1 MKAEDSMHSEP
12 VSYQRIRSV
21 GFLLID
27 HPPVNVL
34 GAAVRAGL
42 MRALDTALADDGA
55 LAIVI
60 ACAGRTFSAGA
71 DISEFGAPMSEP
83 SLQSVFAAIEVSA
96 KPVVAALH
104 GTALG
109 GGLEL
114 ALACHYRVA
123 GMDAKLGLPEIT
135 LGVIPGAGGTQRLP
149 RIIGAI
155 AALDM
160 IISGAPVDA
169 ATAERL
175 GLVDAVIHGDLRQG
189 TQQFCEQLI
198 EHGAKPRPTRDRTV
212 DSAGFDSAG
221 VAAVLKKHS
230 RALKGR
236 TTQQLIVEAVTAATQ
251 PGFDVGLSVERH
263 LADFSITTTE
273 SKALRHL
280 FFAERQ
286 VAKVPGVSPDALKA
300 PIGRVAVIGAGTM
313 GSGIA
318 TACADAG
325 VAVTLI
331 DSKPEGLE
339 RGLSLIASNYEASVA
354 RGRLTAEAAAERR
367 ARITDS
373 LDLDASANADV
384 VIEAVFE
391 DLALKQGILGQVAS
405 ITPASTL
412 LASNTSSL
420 SIAELA
426 RPCRDPQRVVGLHF
440 FSPAHVMRLLEIVR
454 TSTTAP
460 AALGKA
466 LAVAKLLRKIG
477 VVAGD
482 AFGFIGN
489 KMMLDGYWREA
500 ELLMLEG
507 ALPEQVDSAM
517 ESYGFAMGPARVND
531 LGGTDVGTKTRIELF
546 KREARPDPYF
556 VIADALTA
564 MNRLG
569 QKTGAGFYRYEHG
582 DRKALP
588 DDAVTELIEQLAAK
602 RGIARRSIE
611 AKEIVERCML
621 QLINVGAQ
629 VLESGVAVRAADIDV
644 VWVHGYGFPRH
655 LGGPMFHADCL
666 GLKQVLQRIE
676 HYCTRIKS
684 DYWQPAAL
692 IERLARQDKSF
703 AQWDSER
710 SAV

>member
-1 MKAEDSMHSEP
+1 MQSDAVRYRHTGN
-12 VSYQRIRSV
+12 V
-21 GFLLID
+21 GLLLID
-27 HPPVNVL
+27 NPPVNVL
-34 GAAVRAGL
+34 AAAVRRGL
-42 MRALDTALADDGA
+42 ALGLEMALADDAVKG
-55 LAIVI
+55 IVI

-71 DISEFGAPMSEP
+71 DITEFNAPMSEP
-83 SLQSVFAAIEVSA
+83 TLQSVFAAIEA
-96 KPVVAALH
+96 APKPVVVAMH

-123 GMDAKLGLPEIT
+123 VADAKLGLPEIT

-149 RIIGAI
+149 RVIGAI

-160 IISGAPVDA
+160 IVSGAAVDA
-169 ATAERL
+169 KTAQRS
-175 GLVDAVIHGDLRQG
+175 GLVDAVIDGDLIAGAQQYCEKLAEQG
-189 TQQFCEQLI
+189 A
-198 EHGAKPRPTRDRTV
+198 GPRPTRDRPV
-212 DSAGFDSAG
+212 DVTGFDPAGIAG
-221 VAAVLKKHS
+221 VLGKHS

-236 TTQQLIVEAVTAATQ
+236 TTQRLVVEAVTAAAQ
-251 PGFDVGLSVERH
+251 SGFDAGFAVERK
-263 LADFSITTTE
+263 LADHSITTTE

-286 VAKVPGVSPDALKA
+286 VARVPGLPAESSKEA
-300 PIGRVAVIGAGTM
+300 ITRVAIIGAGTM

-331 DSKPEGLE
+331 DSSAAGLE
-339 RGLSLIASNYEASVA
+339 RGLALIASNYESSVV
-354 RGRLTAEAAAERR
+354 RGRLTSGQAAERR
-367 ARITDS
+367 GRIVDS
-373 LDLDASANADV
+373 ADIDAAAGADV

-391 DLALKQGILGQVAS
+391 DMALKQRVLAQVAS
-405 ITPASTL
+405 LTSASTL
-412 LASNTSSL
+412 LASNTSTL

-426 RPCRDPQRVVGLHF
+426 ASCRDPQRVVGLHF
-440 FSPAHVMRLLEIVR
+440 FSPAHIMRLLEIVR
-454 TSTTAP
+454 TPATEA
-460 AALGKA
+460 AALAKA
-466 LAVAKLLRKIG
+466 LAVAKLLRKVG

-507 ALPEQVDSAM
+507 ASPKQVDAAV
-517 ESYGFAMGPARVND
+517 EGFGFAMGPARVND

-546 KREARPDPYF
+546 KRERRADPYF

-569 QKTGAGFYRYEHG
+569 QKTDAGFYRYEPG

-588 DDAVTELIEQLAAK
+588 DEEVAALIERLARE
-602 RGIARRSIE
+602 RGLHRRPIE
-611 AKEIVERCML
+611 APEIVERCLL

-629 VLESGVAVRAADIDV
+629 VLESGVALRAADIDV

-655 LGGPMFHADCL
+655 VGGPMFYADTLRL
-666 GLKQVLQRIE
+666 GHVLERIE
-676 HYCTRIKS
+676 HYRS
-684 DYWQPAAL
+684 RLGNDYWRPAAL
-692 IERLARQDKSF
+692 LEQLARQGKSF

-710 SAV
+710 TGV

>member
-1 MKAEDSMHSEP
+1 MQSAAVGYH
-12 VSYQRIRSV
+12 RTRNV

-27 HPPVNVL
+27 NPPVNVL
-34 GAAVRAGL
+34 GATVRKGL
-42 MRALDTALADDGA
+42 AHSLEVALADEGVNV
-55 LAIVI
+55 IVI

-71 DISEFGAPMSEP
+71 DISEFNAPMTEP
-83 SLQSVFAAIEVSA
+83 TLQSVFAAIEA
-96 KPVVAALH
+96 ANKPVVAAMH

-123 GMDAKLGLPEIT
+123 VPDAKLGLPEIT

-169 ATAERL
+169 KTAERL
-175 GLVDAVIHGDLRQG
+175 GLVDAVLDGELLEAAH
-189 TQQFCEQLI
+189 QFCEKLI
-198 EHGAKPRPTRDRTV
+198 EEGAKRRPTRNRTV
-212 DSAGFDSAG
+212 DVTGFDAAG
-221 VAAVLKKHS
+221 IDAVLSKHS

-236 TTQQLIVEAVTAATQ
+236 TTQQLVVEAVTAATQ
-251 PGFDVGLSVERH
+251 ANFDAGFALERRI
-263 LADFSITTTE
+263 ADYSITTME
-273 SKALRHL
+273 SKALRHQ

-286 VAKVPGVSPDALKA
+286 VSRIPGLPADASKA
-300 PIGRVAVIGAGTM
+300 PITRVAIIGAGTM

-331 DSKPEGLE
+331 DSSAAGLE
-339 RGLSLIASNYEASVA
+339 RGLSLIAANYESGIA
-354 RGRLTAEAAAERR
+354 RGKLTVAEAARR
-367 ARITDS
+367 RGRVTDS
-373 LDLDASANADV
+373 LDIGAVVDADV

-391 DLALKQGILGQVAS
+391 DLALKQRVLAQVAS
-405 ITPASTL
+405 VTPASTL
-412 LASNTSSL
+412 LASNTSTL

-426 RPCRDPQRVVGLHF
+426 GSCRDPQRVVGLHF

-454 TSTTAP
+454 GPSTDP
-460 AALGKA
+460 AALSKA
-466 LAVAKLLRKIG
+466 LAVAKLLRKVG

-507 ALPEQVDSAM
+507 ASPEQVDAAV
-517 ESYGFAMGPARVND
+517 ESFGFAMGPARVSD
-531 LGGTDVGTKTRIELF
+531 LGGTDVGTKTRVELF
-546 KREARPDPYF
+546 KRESRADPYF

-569 QKTGAGFYRYEHG
+569 QKTNAGFYRYEPG

-588 DDAVTELIEQLAAK
+588 DDAVTELIERLAAE
-602 RGIARRSIE
+602 RGIKRRRIE
-611 AKEIVERCML
+611 PAEIVERCIL

-629 VLESGVAVRAADIDV
+629 VLEKGVALRAADIDV

-655 LGGPMFHADCL
+655 IGGPMFHADTL
-666 GLKQVLQRIE
+666 GLVHVLNRIE
-676 HYCTRIKS
+676 HYRARLGD
-684 DYWQPAAL
+684 DYWRPAEL
-692 IERLARQDKSF
+692 LGRLARQGRSF
-703 AQWDSER
+703 AEYDQDGPT
-710 SAV
+710 

>member
-1 MKAEDSMHSEP
+1 MQAQA
-12 VSYQRIRSV
+12 VGYQRTRNV

-27 HPPVNVL
+27 NPPVNVF
-34 GAAVRAGL
+34 GATVRRGL
-42 MRALDTALADDGA
+42 ASALEVALADEA
-55 LAIVI
+55 VHAIVI

-71 DISEFGAPMSEP
+71 DISEFNAPMSDP
-83 SLQSVFAAIEVSA
+83 TLQSVFAAIEASH
-96 KPVVAALH
+96 KPVVAAMH

-114 ALACHYRVA
+114 ALACHYRIAVA
-123 GMDAKLGLPEIT
+123 DAKLGLPEIT

-149 RIIGAI
+149 RVIGAI

-160 IISGAPVDA
+160 IIAGAPVDA
-169 ATAERL
+169 ATAKRL
-175 GLVDAVIHGDLRQG
+175 GLIDELLDGEVLEGA
-189 TQQFCEQLI
+189 QQYCERLL
-198 EHGAKPRPTRDRTV
+198 ERGAGPRPTRERSV
-212 DSAGFDSAG
+212 NVAGFDEGGIAT
-221 VAAVLKKHS
+221 VLAKHS

-236 TTQQLIVEAVTAATQ
+236 TTQQLVLEAVTAATQ
-251 PGFDVGLSVERH
+251 SSFDAGFALERRI
-263 LADFSITTTE
+263 ADYSITTTE

-286 VAKVPGVSPDALKA
+286 VSRVQGLPADASKVP
-300 PIGRVAVIGAGTM
+300 INRVAIIGAGTM

-331 DSKPEGLE
+331 DSSAEGLE
-339 RGLSLIASNYEASVA
+339 RGLSLIAANYESSIA
-354 RGRLTAEAAAERR
+354 RGRLTAEQATQRR
-367 ARITDS
+367 GHITDS
-373 LDLDASANADV
+373 LDLNAVADADV

-391 DLALKQGILGQVAS
+391 DLSLKQRVLSQVAS
-405 ITPASTL
+405 LTPASTL
-412 LASNTSSL
+412 LASNTSTL
-420 SIAELA
+420 SIAALA

-454 TSTTAP
+454 MAATDP
-460 AALGKA
+460 ASLSKA

-507 ALPEQVDSAM
+507 ATPEQVDAAM
-517 ESYGFAMGPARVND
+517 ESFGFAMGPARVSD
-531 LGGTDVGTKTRIELF
+531 LGGTDVGTKTRVELF
-546 KREARPDPYF
+546 KSESRPDPYF

-569 QKTGAGFYRYEHG
+569 QKTNAGFYRYEPG
-582 DRKALP
+582 DRKAYP
-588 DDAVTELIEQLAAK
+588 DDSVTALIERLAVE
-602 RGIARRSIE
+602 RGIKRRSIE
-611 AKEIVERCML
+611 ALEIAERCIL

-629 VLESGVAVRAADIDV
+629 VLDAGVALRAADIDV
-644 VWVHGYGFPRH
+644 VWVHGYGFPRYV
-655 LGGPMFHADCL
+655 GGPMFYADTV
-666 GLKQVLQRIE
+666 GLKHVLERIE
-676 HYCTRIKS
+676 HYRARLGN
-684 DYWQPAAL
+684 DYWQPAPL
-692 IERLARQDKSF
+692 LERLARQGKSF
-703 AQWDSER
+703 AEWDSER
-710 SAV
+710 TAT

>member
-1 MKAEDSMHSEP
+1 MQSEP
-12 VSYQRIRSV
+12 VSYRCTRSV
-21 GFLLID
+21 GLILID
-27 HPPVNVL
+27 YPPVNVL

-42 MRALDTALADDGA
+42 SRALQSALADEA
-55 LAIVI
+55 AQVIVI
-60 ACAGRTFSAGA
+60 ACAGKTFSAGA
-71 DISEFGAPMSEP
+71 DIGEFGAPMSEP
-83 SLQSVFAAIEVSA
+83 SLQSVFAAIEAAS
-96 KPVVAALH
+96 KPVVAAIQ

-109 GGLEL
+109 GGVEL

-123 GMDAKLGLPEIT
+123 AADAKLGLPEIT

-149 RIIGAI
+149 RVIGAV

-169 ATAERL
+169 TTAQRL
-175 GLVDAVIHGDLRQG
+175 GLIDALIDGDLLQG
-189 TQQFCEQLI
+189 AQQYCEQLI
-198 EHGAKPRPTRDRTV
+198 ERGAGRRPTRERAV
-212 DSAGFDSAG
+212 DVTGFDLAG
-221 VAAVLKKHS
+221 IQAVLGKHS

-236 TTQQLIVEAVTAATQ
+236 TTQHLIVDAVAAATQ
-251 PGFDVGLSVERH
+251 SKFDAGFAVERRI
-263 LADFSITTTE
+263 ADYSLTTTE
-273 SKALRHL
+273 SRALRHM

-286 VAKVPGVSPDALKA
+286 VSRVPGLPTDVSKA
-300 PIGRVAVIGAGTM
+300 PIARVAVIGAGTM

-318 TACADAG
+318 IACADAG
-325 VAVTLI
+325 IAATLI
-331 DSKPEGLE
+331 DSNPVGLE
-339 RGLSLIASNYEASVA
+339 RGLSLVAANYDSSVA
-354 RGRLTAEAAAERR
+354 RGRLTAEAAAQRR

-373 LDLDASANADV
+373 LDLNAAANADV

-391 DLALKQGILGQVAS
+391 DLALKQSILAQVAS
-405 ITPASTL
+405 LTPASTL

-454 TSTTAP
+454 TKTTDP
-460 AALGKA
+460 VALSKA
-466 LAVAKLLRKIG
+466 LALAKLLRKTG

-507 ALPEQVDSAM
+507 ATPEQVDTAM
-517 ESYGFAMGPARVND
+517 ESFGFAMGPARVSD
-531 LGGTDVGTKTRIELF
+531 LGGTDVGTKTRVELF
-546 KREARPDPYF
+546 KRESRPDPYF

-569 QKTGAGFYRYEHG
+569 QKTQAGFYRYEPG

-588 DDAVTELIEQLAAK
+588 DDAVTDLIEQLAAQ
-602 RGIARRSIE
+602 RGIERRSVE
-611 AKEIVERCML
+611 AAEIVERCIL

-629 VLESGVAVRAADIDV
+629 VLEAGIAVRAADIDV

-655 LGGPMFHADCL
+655 LGGPMFYADSL
-666 GLKQVLQRIE
+666 GLAQVLGRIQ
-676 HYCTRIKS
+676 HYGERRP
-684 DYWQPAAL
+684 DYWKPAAL
-692 IERLARQDKSF
+692 LEQLAREGKSF

-710 SAV
+710 SAA

>member
-1 MKAEDSMHSEP
+1 MPSET
-12 VSYQRIRSV
+12 VSYQRTRAV
-21 GFLLID
+21 GFLFID
-27 HPPVNVL
+27 YPPVNVL
-34 GAAVRAGL
+34 GASVRAGL
-42 MRALDTALADDGA
+42 MRALKVALAEEQA
-55 LAIVI
+55 RAIVI

-71 DISEFGAPMSEP
+71 DIGEFGAPMAEP
-83 SLQSVFAAIEVSA
+83 SLQSVFAAIEASH
-96 KPVVAALH
+96 KPVIAALH

-123 GMDAKLGLPEIT
+123 VADAKLGLPEIT
-135 LGVIPGAGGTQRLP
+135 LGLIPGAGGTQRLP

-155 AALDM
+155 SALDM

-169 ATAERL
+169 STARRL
-175 GLVDAVIHGDLRQG
+175 GLVDAIVDGDLNRG
-189 TQQFCEQLI
+189 AQQFCEQLI
-198 EHGAKPRPTRDRTV
+198 EHGAQPRPTSGRAV
-212 DSAGFDSAG
+212 DATGFDSAG
-221 VAAVLKKHS
+221 VAAVLNKHS

-236 TTQQLIVEAVTAATQ
+236 ATQQLIVDAVTAATQ
-251 PGFDVGLSVERH
+251 PGFDAGLSVERR
-263 LADFSITTTE
+263 LADLSITTTE

-286 VAKVPGVSPDALKA
+286 VARVPGVPADASKA
-300 PIGRVAVIGAGTM
+300 AINRVAVIGAGTM

-318 TACADAG
+318 TVCADAG

-331 DSKPEGLE
+331 DSAPEGLQ
-339 RGLSLIASNYEASVA
+339 RGLSLIASNYESSGA
-354 RGRLTAEAAAERR
+354 RGRLTAEAAAERL
-367 ARITDS
+367 AGITDS
-373 LDLDASANADV
+373 LDLNAAANADV

-391 DLALKQGILGQVAS
+391 DLALKQRILGEVAS
-405 ITPASTL
+405 LTPASTL
-412 LASNTSSL
+412 LASNTSTL
-420 SIAELA
+420 SIAEIA
-426 RPCRDPQRVVGLHF
+426 SVCRDPQRVVGLHF

-454 TSTTAP
+454 TPATDP

-466 LAVAKLLRKIG
+466 LAVAKLLRKVG

-507 ALPEQVDSAM
+507 ASPEQVDSAM
-517 ESYGFAMGPARVND
+517 ESFGFAMGPARVND

-546 KREARPDPYF
+546 KREARADPYF

-564 MNRLG
+564 MGRLG
-569 QKTGAGFYRYEHG
+569 QKTGAGFYRYESG

-588 DDAVTELIEQLAAK
+588 DVAVTELIEYLAAR
-602 RGIARRSIE
+602 RGIDRRAIE
-611 AKEIVERCML
+611 ANEIIERCML

-629 VLESGVAVRAADIDV
+629 VLEAGVAVRAADIDV

-655 LGGPMFHADCL
+655 LGGPMFYADTL
-666 GLKQVLQRIE
+666 GLRHVLQRIE
-676 HYCTRIKS
+676 HYRSRIKG
-684 DYWQPAAL
+684 DCWQPAAL
-692 IERLARQDKSF
+692 IERLAQQERSF

-710 SAV
+710 AGS

>member
-1 MKAEDSMHSEP
+1 MPLET
-12 VSYQRIRSV
+12 VSYQRTRAV

-27 HPPVNVL
+27 YPPVNVL
-34 GAAVRAGL
+34 GASVRAGL
-42 MRALDTALADDGA
+42 MRALGTALADSEA
-55 LAIVI
+55 RAIVI
-60 ACAGRTFSAGA
+60 GCAGRTFSAGA
-71 DISEFGAPMSEP
+71 DIAEFGAPMAEP
-83 SLQSVFAAIEVSA
+83 SLQSVFATIEASP

-123 GMDAKLGLPEIT
+123 VTDAKLGLPEIT

-155 AALDM
+155 PALDLM
-160 IISGAPVDA
+160 ISGAPVDA
-169 ATAERL
+169 ATAQRL
-175 GLVDAVIHGDLRQG
+175 GLVDAVVDGDLYQCA
-189 TQQFCEQLI
+189 QQFCEQLI
-198 EHGAKPRPTRDRTV
+198 ERGARPRPTRDRAV
-212 DSAGFDSAG
+212 DATGFDSVGIAG
-221 VAAVLKKHS
+221 VLQKHS

-236 TTQQLIVEAVTAATQ
+236 TTHNLIVDAVTAATQ
-251 PGFDVGLSVERH
+251 PRFEAGLSVERH

-286 VAKVPGVSPDALKA
+286 VARVPGVPADASKA
-300 PIGRVAVIGAGTM
+300 PIARVAVIGAGTM

-325 VAVTLI
+325 AAVTLI
-331 DSKPEGLE
+331 DSSPEGLE
-339 RGLSLIASNYEASVA
+339 RGLSLVASNYESSVA

-367 ARITDS
+367 ARITGS
-373 LDLDASANADV
+373 MDLDAAANADV

-391 DLALKQGILGQVAS
+391 DLGLKQRILEQVAS
-405 ITPASTL
+405 MTPASTL

-426 RPCRDPQRVVGLHF
+426 RVCRDPQRVVGLHF

-454 TSTTAP
+454 TSTTDP

-507 ALPEQVDSAM
+507 ASPQQVDNAM
-517 ESYGFAMGPARVND
+517 ESFGFAMGPARVSD

-546 KREARPDPYF
+546 KRESRADPYF

-564 MNRLG
+564 MGRLG
-569 QKTGAGFYRYEHG
+569 QKTGAGFYRYEAG
-582 DRKALP
+582 DRRALP
-588 DDAVTELIEQLAAK
+588 DDAVTELIEHLAAN
-602 RGIARRSIE
+602 RRIARRSIE
-611 AKEIVERCML
+611 AREIVERCML

-629 VLESGVAVRAADIDV
+629 VLESGIAVRSADIDV
-644 VWVHGYGFPRH
+644 VWVHGYGFPRY
-655 LGGPMFHADCL
+655 LGGPMFYADSL
-666 GLKQVLQRIE
+666 GLEHVLQRIE
-676 HYCTRIKS
+676 HYQARIES
-684 DYWQPAAL
+684 DYWRPAAL
-692 IERLARQDKSF
+692 IERLVRQNQSF
-703 AQWDSER
+703 AQWDSQR
-710 SAV
+710 GDV

>member
-1 MKAEDSMHSEP
+1 M
-12 VSYQRIRSV
+12 RS
-21 GFLLID
+21 LE
-27 HPPVNVL
+27 
-34 GAAVRAGL
+34 
-42 MRALDTALADDGA
+42 TALADDEA
-55 LAIVI
+55 KVIVI

-83 SLQSVFAAIEVSA
+83 TLQSVFAAIEASR

-123 GMDAKLGLPEIT
+123 AADAKLGLPEIT

-155 AALDM
+155 PALDM
-160 IISGAPVDA
+160 IVSGAPVDA
-169 ATAERL
+169 ATAQRL
-175 GLVDAVIHGDLRQG
+175 GLVDAVTGDA
-189 TQQFCEQLI
+189 QQFCEQLI
-198 EHGAKPRPTRDRTV
+198 EQGAKPRPTRDRTV
-212 DSAGFDSAG
+212 DATGFESAG
-221 VAAVLKKHS
+221 VAAVLNKYS

-236 TTQQLIVEAVTAATQ
+236 TTQQLIVEAVTAATK
-251 PGFDVGLSVERH
+251 PGFDTGLSVERR

-286 VAKVPGVSPDALKA
+286 VAKIPGVSPDASKA
-300 PIGRVAVIGAGTM
+300 PIHH
-313 GSGIA
+313 
-318 TACADAG
+318 
-325 VAVTLI
+325 VTLI
-331 DSKPEGLE
+331 DSAPEGLE
-339 RGLSLIASNYEASVA
+339 RGLSLIASNYESSVT

-367 ARITDS
+367 GRITDS
-373 LDLDASANADV
+373 LDLKAAANADV

-391 DLALKQGILGQVAS
+391 DLALKQRILGQVAS
-405 ITPASTL
+405 MTPASTL

-426 RPCRDPQRVVGLHF
+426 SPCRDPQRVVGLHF

-454 TSTTAP
+454 TSTTDP

-507 ALPEQVDSAM
+507 ASPEQVDSAM
-517 ESYGFAMGPARVND
+517 ESFGFAMGPARVND

-546 KREARPDPYF
+546 KRESRADPYF

-569 QKTGAGFYRYEHG
+569 QKTGAGFYRYESG

-588 DDAVTELIEQLAAK
+588 DEAVTQLIEQLAAK
-602 RGIARRSIE
+602 RGIVRRTIE
-611 AKEIVERCML
+611 TNEITERCLL

-629 VLESGVAVRAADIDV
+629 VLEAGVAVRAADIDV

-655 LGGPMFHADCL
+655 LGGPMFYADSL
-666 GLKQVLQRIE
+666 GLRHVLQRIE
-676 HYCTRIKS
+676 HYHARIRS
-684 DYWQPAAL
+684 DYWRPAGL
-692 IERLARQDKSF
+692 IERLARHDKSF

-710 SAV
+710 VGA

>member
-1 MKAEDSMHSEP
+1 MQSDVVHHH
-12 VSYQRIRSV
+12 RTGCV
-21 GFLLID
+21 GFLIID
-27 HPPVNVL
+27 YPPVNVL
-34 GAAVRAGL
+34 GAVVRSGL
-42 MRALDTALADDGA
+42 ASALEWALADDEVR
-55 LAIVI
+55 AIVV
-60 ACAGRTFSAGA
+60 ACAGKTFSAGA
-71 DISEFGAPMSEP
+71 DINEFDAPMVEP
-83 SLQSVFAAIEVSA
+83 SLQSVFAAIEA
-96 KPVVAALH
+96 ATKPVIAALH

-123 GMDAKLGLPEIT
+123 LADAKLGLPEIT

-149 RIIGAI
+149 RIIGAA

-160 IISGAPVDA
+160 IVSGAPVDGA
-169 ATAERL
+169 KAHSL
-175 GLVDAVIHGDLRQG
+175 GLIDAVIEGDLLQG
-189 TQQFCEQLI
+189 AQRFSERLVEQ
-198 EHGAKPRPTRDRTV
+198 GAKPRPTRERPV
-212 DSAGFDSAG
+212 DSTGFDAAG
-221 VAAVLKKHS
+221 IAAVLSKHS

-236 TTQQLIVEAVTAATQ
+236 TTQQLIVDAVTAATL
-251 PGFDVGLSVERH
+251 PGFDVGLSVERN

-273 SKALRHL
+273 SKALRHQ

-286 VAKVPGVSPDALKA
+286 VARVPGVPPDALKA
-300 PIGRVAVIGAGTM
+300 PIARVAVIGAGTM

-331 DSKPEGLE
+331 DSTAAGLE
-339 RGLSLIASNYEASVA
+339 RGLSLIASNYDSSVA
-354 RGRLTAEAAAERR
+354 RGRLTAEAAAQRR
-367 ARITDS
+367 ARIADS
-373 LDLDASANADV
+373 LDLKAAANADV

-391 DLALKQGILGQVAS
+391 DLALKQHILGQVAS
-405 ITPASTL
+405 LTPASTL

-454 TSTTAP
+454 TESTDP
-460 AALGKA
+460 MALGKA

-507 ALPEQVDSAM
+507 ASPEQVDAAM
-517 ESYGFAMGPARVND
+517 ESFGFAMGPARVND

-546 KREARPDPYF
+546 KRESRPDPYF

-569 QKTGAGFYRYEHG
+569 QKTNAGFYRYEPG

-588 DDAVTELIEQLAAK
+588 DDAVTQLIMDLASK
-602 RGIARRSIE
+602 RGIPRRGIYP
-611 AKEIVERCML
+611 AEIVERCIL

-655 LGGPMFHADCL
+655 LGGPMFYADSL
-666 GLKQVLQRIE
+666 GLKRVLERIE
-676 HYCTRIKS
+676 HYQSRVKS
-684 DYWQPAAL
+684 EYWRPSAL
-692 IERLARQDKSF
+692 LVSLATKGQSF
-703 AQWDSER
+703 AQWDSEST
-710 SAV
+710 SA

>member
-1 MKAEDSMHSEP
+1 MQPDP
-12 VSYQRIRSV
+12 VSYQCIRNV
-21 GFLLID
+21 GTLLID
-27 HPPVNVL
+27 NPPVNVL
-34 GAAVRAGL
+34 GATVRAGL
-42 MRALDTALADDGA
+42 ARELERALADETA
-55 LAIVI
+55 KAIVI
-60 ACAGRTFSAGA
+60 ACAGKTFAAGA
-71 DISEFGAPMSEP
+71 DIGEFGAPMREP
-83 SLQSVFAAIEVSA
+83 SLQSVFGTIESAA
-96 KPVVAALH
+96 KPIVAALH

-123 GMDAKLGLPEIT
+123 VTDARMGLPEIT
-135 LGVIPGAGGTQRLP
+135 LGLIPGAGGTQRLP
-149 RIIGAI
+149 RIIGAV

-160 IISGAPVDA
+160 IVAGNPVDA
-169 ATAERL
+169 KTAQRL
-175 GLVDAVIHGDLRQG
+175 GLIDAVVEGDVLDG
-189 TQQFCEQLI
+189 AQQFAAQLLAR
-198 EHGAKPRPTRDRTV
+198 GAGPRPTRDRTV
-212 DSAGFDSAG
+212 DATGFDDAG
-221 VAAVLKKHS
+221 VAAALDKHA

-236 TTQQLIVEAVTAATQ
+236 TTQRLVVEALTAATRLD
-251 PGFDVGLSVERH
+251 FDAGLAVEQRLGDH
-263 LADFSITTTE
+263 SIGTTE
-273 SKALRHL
+273 SRALRHL

-286 VAKVPGVSPDALKA
+286 VARVPGVPPDAAKA
-300 PIGRVAVIGAGTM
+300 TISRVAVIGAGTM

-331 DSKPEGLE
+331 DSESAGLE
-339 RGLSLIASNYEASVA
+339 RGRALIASNYEASVA
-354 RGRLTAEAAAERR
+354 RGRLEPDEAAARR

-373 LDLDASANADV
+373 LALNAAADADV

-391 DLALKQGILGQVAS
+391 ELALKQRILSQVAS
-405 ITPASTL
+405 LTPASTL

-454 TSTTAP
+454 TPSTDP

-466 LAVAKLLRKIG
+466 LAVAKLLRKTG

-507 ALPEQVDSAM
+507 ATPEQVDTAM
-517 ESYGFAMGPARVND
+517 ESFGFAMGPARVSD

-546 KREARPDPYF
+546 KRESRPDPYF

-569 QKTGAGFYRYEHG
+569 QKTQAGFYRYETG
-582 DRKALP
+582 GRKALA
-588 DDAVTELIEQLAAK
+588 DDSVIRLIEQLAAQ
-602 RGIARRSIE
+602 RGIERRQHDV
-611 AKEIVERCML
+611 AEIVERCIL

-629 VLESGVAVRAADIDV
+629 VLEAGVAVRAADIDV

-655 LGGPMFHADCL
+655 VGGPMFHADIL
-666 GLKQVLQRIE
+666 GLAHVLDRIE
-676 HYCTRIKS
+676 HYRTRLGD
-684 DYWQPAAL
+684 DYWKPAGL
-692 IERLARQDKSF
+692 LERLAKQGKTF
-703 AQWDSER
+703 AQWDDER
-710 SAV
+710 

>member
-1 MKAEDSMHSEP
+1 MQPDP
-12 VSYQRIRSV
+12 VSYQCISKV
-21 GFLLID
+21 GTLLID
-27 HPPVNVL
+27 YPPVNVL

-42 MRALDTALADDGA
+42 ARGLERALADEGA
-55 LAIVI
+55 KAIVI
-60 ACAGRTFSAGA
+60 ACAGKTFAAGA
-71 DISEFGAPMSEP
+71 DIGEFGAPMREP
-83 SLQSVFAAIEVSA
+83 SLHSVFAAIESA
-96 KPVVAALH
+96 PKPVVAALH

-123 GMDAKLGLPEIT
+123 VKDAKMGLPEIT

-149 RIIGAI
+149 RIIGALP
-155 AALDM
+155 ALDM
-160 IISGAPVDA
+160 IVAGNPVDA
-169 ATAERL
+169 TAAQRL
-175 GLVDAVIHGDLRQG
+175 GLIDAVVEDAMQG
-189 TQQFCEQLI
+189 AQQFAAHLLER
-198 EHGAKPRPTRDRTV
+198 GGGPRPTRERKV
-212 DSAGFDSAG
+212 DVTGFDEAG
-221 VAAVLKKHS
+221 VTAVLDRNS

-236 TTQQLIVEAVTAATQ
+236 TTQKLIVEALTAATQ
-251 PGFDVGLSVERH
+251 LSFDAGLAVERR
-263 LADFSITTTE
+263 LADHSIDTTE
-273 SKALRHL
+273 SQALRHL

-286 VAKVPGVSPDALKA
+286 VARVPGVPPDAAKA
-300 PIGRVAVIGAGTM
+300 AIARVAVIGAGTM

-331 DSKPEGLE
+331 DSAPAGLE
-339 RGLSLIASNYEASVA
+339 RGRALIASNFDASVA
-354 RGRLTAEAAAERR
+354 RGRISAEAAAERR

-373 LDLDASANADV
+373 LDLNAAANADV

-391 DLALKQGILGQVAS
+391 DLVLKQRILSQVAS
-405 ITPASTL
+405 LTPASTL

-454 TSTTAP
+454 TPTTDP

-466 LAVAKLLRKIG
+466 LAVAKLLRKTG

-507 ALPEQVDSAM
+507 ATPEQVDAAM
-517 ESYGFAMGPARVND
+517 ESFGFAMGPARVSD

-546 KREARPDPYF
+546 KRESRPDPYF

-569 QKTGAGFYRYEHG
+569 QKTQAGFYRYEPG
-582 DRKALP
+582 GRKALP
-588 DDAVTELIEQLAAK
+588 DDVVTRLIEQLAAQ
-602 RGIARRSIE
+602 RGIARRHHD
-611 AKEIVERCML
+611 AAEIIERCVL

-629 VLESGVAVRAADIDV
+629 VLETGVAVRAADIDV

-655 LGGPMFHADCL
+655 VGGPLFHADSL
-666 GLKQVLQRIE
+666 GLAHVLGRIE
-676 HYCTRIKS
+676 HYRARLGD
-684 DYWQPAAL
+684 DYWKPAGL
-692 IERLARQDKSF
+692 LESLARQGKTF
-703 AQWDSER
+703 AQRDAR
-710 SAV
+710 P

>member
-1 MKAEDSMHSEP
+1 MQPEP
-12 VSYQRIRSV
+12 VSYRRTRTV
-21 GFLLID
+21 GLILID
-27 HPPVNVL
+27 YPPVNVL

-42 MRALDTALADDGA
+42 ARALESALADEDA
-55 LAIVI
+55 RVIVI
-60 ACAGRTFSAGA
+60 ACAGKTFSAGA
-71 DISEFGAPMSEP
+71 DIGEFGAPMSEP
-83 SLQSVFAAIEVSA
+83 SLQALFAAIEASS
-96 KPVVAALH
+96 KPVVAAIQ

-109 GGLEL
+109 GGVEL

-123 GMDAKLGLPEIT
+123 STDAKLGLPEIT

-149 RIIGAI
+149 RVIGAV

-160 IISGAPVDA
+160 IVSGTPVDA
-169 ATAERL
+169 TTAQRL
-175 GLVDAVIHGDLRQG
+175 GLLDAVVDGDLLQG
-189 TQQFCEQLI
+189 VQQYCEQLI
-198 EHGAKPRPTRDRTV
+198 ERGAGPRPTRERSV
-212 DSAGFDSAG
+212 DVTGFDLTG
-221 VAAVLKKHS
+221 IQAVLGKHS

-236 TTQQLIVEAVTAATQ
+236 TTQHLIVDAVAAATQ
-251 PGFDVGLSVERH
+251 SKFDAGFSVERRI
-263 LADFSITTTE
+263 ADYSLTTTE
-273 SKALRHL
+273 SRALRHM

-286 VAKVPGVSPDALKA
+286 VSRVPGLSSDVSKA
-300 PIGRVAVIGAGTM
+300 PITRVAVIGAGTM

-318 TACADAG
+318 IACADAG
-325 VAVTLI
+325 IAVTLI
-331 DSKPEGLE
+331 DSNPAGLE
-339 RGLSLIASNYEASVA
+339 RGVSLIASNYDSSVA
-354 RGRLTAEAAAERR
+354 RGRLTAEAAVQRR

-373 LDLDASANADV
+373 LDLNAAANADV

-391 DLALKQGILGQVAS
+391 DLALKQSILSQVALL
-405 ITPASTL
+405 TPASTL

-454 TSTTAP
+454 TTTTDP
-460 AALGKA
+460 AALSKA
-466 LAVAKLLRKIG
+466 LALAKLLRKTG

-507 ALPEQVDSAM
+507 ATPEQVDTAM
-517 ESYGFAMGPARVND
+517 ESFGFAMGPARVSD

-546 KREARPDPYF
+546 KRESRPDPYF

-569 QKTGAGFYRYEHG
+569 QKTQAGFYRYEPG

-588 DDAVTELIEQLAAK
+588 DEAVTELIEQLAAQ
-602 RGIARRSIE
+602 RGIKRRRIE
-611 AKEIVERCML
+611 AAEIVERCIL

-629 VLESGVAVRAADIDV
+629 VLEAGIAVRAADIDV

-655 LGGPMFHADCL
+655 LGGPMFYADGL
-666 GLKQVLQRIE
+666 GLTHVLGRIQ
-676 HYCTRIKS
+676 HYGERRQ
-684 DYWQPAAL
+684 DYWKPAAL
-692 IERLARQDKSF
+692 LDQLARDGKSF
-703 AQWDSER
+703 SRGDSER
-710 SAV
+710 TAA

>member
-1 MKAEDSMHSEP
+1 MQPDP
-12 VSYQRIRSV
+12 VSYQCAGPV
-21 GFLLID
+21 GTLLID
-27 HPPVNVL
+27 FPPVNVL
-34 GAAVRAGL
+34 GAAVRSGL
-42 MRALDTALADDGA
+42 ARGLERALADESA
-55 LAIVI
+55 KAIVI
-60 ACAGRTFSAGA
+60 ACAGRTFAAGA
-71 DISEFGAPMSEP
+71 DIGEFGAPMREP
-83 SLQSVFAAIEVSA
+83 SLQSVFATIESAA

-123 GMDAKLGLPEIT
+123 VADAKMGLPEIT
-135 LGVIPGAGGTQRLP
+135 LGLLPGAGGTQRLP
-149 RIIGAI
+149 RIVGAVP
-155 AALDM
+155 ALEM
-160 IISGAPVDA
+160 IVAGSPVDA
-169 ATAERL
+169 KTAQRL
-175 GLVDAVIHGDLRQG
+175 GLVDEIVEGDILQG
-189 TQQFCEQLI
+189 AQQFAEQLLAR
-198 EHGAKPRPTRDRTV
+198 GGGPRPTRARKV
-212 DSAGFDSAG
+212 DVAGFDEAG
-221 VAAVLKKHS
+221 VAAVLDKHA

-236 TTQQLIVEAVTAATQ
+236 STQQLVVEALTAATQ
-251 PGFDVGLSVERH
+251 LDFDAGLAVERRLSDH
-263 LADFSITTTE
+263 SITTGE
-273 SKALRHL
+273 SQALRHL

-286 VAKVPGVSPDALKA
+286 VARVPGVPSDAANAKIA
-300 PIGRVAVIGAGTM
+300 RVAVIGAGTM

-331 DSKPEGLE
+331 DSAPAGLE
-339 RGLSLIASNYEASVA
+339 RGLALIASNYEASVA
-354 RGRLTAEAAAERR
+354 RGRLTADAAAERR
-367 ARITDS
+367 ARITES
-373 LDLDASANADV
+373 LDLNAAANADV

-391 DLALKQGILGQVAS
+391 DLALKQRILSQVAS
-405 ITPASTL
+405 VTPASTL

-440 FSPAHVMRLLEIVR
+440 FSPAHIMRLLEIVR
-454 TSTTAP
+454 TPATDP

-466 LAVAKLLRKIG
+466 LAVAKLLRKTG

-507 ALPEQVDSAM
+507 ATPEQVDAAM
-517 ESYGFAMGPARVND
+517 ESFGFAMGPARVSD

-546 KREARPDPYF
+546 KRESRPDPYF

-569 QKTGAGFYRYEHG
+569 QKTQAGFYRYEPG
-582 DRKALP
+582 GRKALA
-588 DDAVTELIEQLAAK
+588 DESVTALIERLAAQ
-602 RGIARRSIE
+602 RGIERRNPE
-611 AKEIVERCML
+611 AAEIVERCLL

-629 VLESGVAVRAADIDV
+629 VLEAGIAVRSADIDV

-655 LGGPMFHADCL
+655 VGGPMFYADSL
-666 GLKQVLQRIE
+666 GLAQVLGRIE
-676 HYCTRIKS
+676 HYRARLGD
-684 DYWQPAAL
+684 DYWKPAAL
-692 IERLARQDKSF
+692 LENLARQGKTF
-703 AQWDSER
+703 AQRDSEP
-710 SAV
+710 

>member
-1 MKAEDSMHSEP
+1 MSEA
-12 VSYQRIRSV
+12 VSYQRTRSV

-27 HPPVNVL
+27 YPPVNVL

-42 MRALDTALADDGA
+42 MRALETALADKQA
-55 LAIVI
+55 QAIVI
-60 ACAGRTFSAGA
+60 ACAGKTFSAGA
-71 DISEFGAPMSEP
+71 DISEFDAPMSEP
-83 SLQSVFAAIEVSA
+83 TLQSVFAAIEA
-96 KPVVAALH
+96 APKPVVAALH

-123 GMDAKLGLPEIT
+123 DADARLGLPEIT

-149 RIIGAI
+149 RIIGAA

-160 IISGAPVDA
+160 IVSGAMVDA
-169 ATAERL
+169 ATAQRL
-175 GLVDAVIHGDLRQG
+175 GLADAIIQGDLPQG
-189 TQQFCEQLI
+189 AQQFCEQLI
-198 EHGAKPRPTRDRTV
+198 EQGAKPRPTRDRAV
-212 DSAGFDSAG
+212 DTTGFDDAG
-221 VAAVLKKHS
+221 IAAVLKKHS

-236 TTQQLIVEAVTAATQ
+236 TTQQLIIEAVTASTQ
-251 PGFDVGLSVERH
+251 PGFDAGLAVERR
-263 LADFSITTTE
+263 LADHSITTTE

-286 VAKVPGVSPDALKA
+286 VAKVPGVPPDASKA
-300 PIGRVAVIGAGTM
+300 PIKRVAVIGAGTM

-331 DSKPEGLE
+331 DSTTAGLE
-339 RGLSLIASNYEASVA
+339 RGLSLIASNYESSVA
-354 RGRLTAEAAAERR
+354 RGRLTAEAAAQRR

-373 LDLDASANADV
+373 LDLNAAADADV

-391 DLALKQGILGQVAS
+391 DLALKQSILGQVAS

-420 SIAELA
+420 AIAALA
-426 RPCRDPQRVVGLHF
+426 QPCRDPQRVVGLHF

-454 TSTTAP
+454 TSGTDP
-460 AALGKA
+460 MALGKA

-507 ALPEQVDSAM
+507 ASPEQVDSAM
-517 ESYGFAMGPARVND
+517 ESFGFAMGPARVND

-546 KREARPDPYF
+546 KRESRPAPYF
-556 VIADALTA
+556 AIADTLTA
-564 MNRLG
+564 MKRLG
-569 QKTGAGFYRYEHG
+569 QKTGAGFYRYEAG

-588 DDAVTELIEQLAAK
+588 DTAVTQLIEQLAAK
-602 RGIARRSIE
+602 HGVSRRSID
-611 AKEIVERCML
+611 AAEIVERCML
-621 QLINVGAQ
+621 QLVNVGAQ

-655 LGGPMFHADCL
+655 LGGPMFYADSL
-666 GLKQVLQRIE
+666 GLKHVLGRIE
-676 HYCTRIKS
+676 HYRS
-684 DYWQPAAL
+684 RVGGEYWQPAAL
-692 IERLARQDKSF
+692 IERLARHGQSF
-703 AQWDSER
+703 SQWDSER
-710 SAV
+710 AAG

>member
-1 MKAEDSMHSEP
+1 MQPDP
-12 VSYQRIRSV
+12 VSYQCIRTV
-21 GFLLID
+21 GILLID
-27 HPPVNVL
+27 NPPVNVL

-42 MRALDTALADDGA
+42 ARGLDLALADQSA
-55 LAIVI
+55 QAIVI
-60 ACAGRTFSAGA
+60 ACAGRTFAAGA
-71 DISEFGAPMSEP
+71 DIGEFGAPLREP
-83 SLQSVFAAIEVSA
+83 TLRSVFAAIESA
-96 KPVVAALH
+96 PKPIVAALH

-123 GMDAKLGLPEIT
+123 VADVKLGLPEIT

-149 RIIGAI
+149 RIVGAVP
-155 AALDM
+155 ALDM
-160 IISGAPVDA
+160 IVAGNLVDA
-169 ATAERL
+169 KTAQRL
-175 GLVDAVIHGDLRQG
+175 GLIDSVIEGDLLQG
-189 TQQFCEQLI
+189 AQQYCVQLLAQ
-198 EHGAKPRPTRDRTV
+198 GGGPKATRDRKV
-212 DSAGFDSAG
+212 DVTGFDDAG
-221 VAAVLKKHS
+221 IAAVLDKHA

-236 TTQQLIVEAVTAATQ
+236 TTQRLVVEAVTAATQ
-251 PGFDVGLSVERH
+251 MDFDAGLALERRLSDH
-263 LADFSITTTE
+263 SITTTE

-286 VAKVPGVSPDALKA
+286 VARVPGVPPDAAKTA
-300 PIGRVAVIGAGTM
+300 IARVAVIGAGTM

-331 DSKPEGLE
+331 DSTAAGLA
-339 RGLSLIASNYEASVA
+339 RGLALIASNYETSVA

-373 LDLDASANADV
+373 LDLSAAANADV

-391 DLALKQGILGQVAS
+391 DLALKQSILSQVAAL
-405 ITPASTL
+405 TPASTL

-426 RPCRDPQRVVGLHF
+426 RSCREPQRVVGLHF

-454 TSTTAP
+454 TPTTDP
-460 AALGKA
+460 LALGKA
-466 LAVAKLLRKIG
+466 LAIAKLLRKTG

-507 ALPEQVDSAM
+507 STPEQVDTAM
-517 ESYGFAMGPARVND
+517 ESFGFAMGPARVSD

-546 KREARPDPYF
+546 KRESRPDPYF

-569 QKTGAGFYRYEHG
+569 QKTQAGFYRYEPG
-582 DRKALP
+582 GRKALA
-588 DDAVTELIEQLAAK
+588 DHSVTQLIEQLAAQ
-602 RGIARRSIE
+602 RGIERRHIDAS
-611 AKEIVERCML
+611 EIVERCIL
-621 QLINVGAQ
+621 QLINVGAR
-629 VLESGVAVRAADIDV
+629 VLETGIAVRAADIDV

-655 LGGPMFHADCL
+655 VGGPMFHADGL
-666 GLKQVLQRIE
+666 GLAQVVGRIE
-676 HYCTRIKS
+676 HYRARLGD
-684 DYWQPAAL
+684 DYWKPVAL
-692 IERLARQDKSF
+692 LEDLARQGKTF
-703 AQWDSER
+703 AQRDAEP
-710 SAV
+710 